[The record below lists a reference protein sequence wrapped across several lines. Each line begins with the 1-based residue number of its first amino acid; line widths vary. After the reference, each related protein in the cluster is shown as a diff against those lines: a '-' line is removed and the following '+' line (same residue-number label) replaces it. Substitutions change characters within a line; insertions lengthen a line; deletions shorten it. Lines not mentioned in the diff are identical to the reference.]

1 MFRIMKYL
9 SKAEIG
15 QMLIALVSI
24 VGQIWFDLELP
35 DYMSDITTLVETP
48 GSAMADIWVA
58 GGKML
63 LVSLGSVACAIITGY
78 IAARV
83 ASSFGQRLRSLEFRK
98 VESFGPAEMSK
109 FSTASLITR
118 STNDIT
124 QVQMFITMGL
134 QLIVKS
140 PIMAVWAVCKIAGE
154 GFEWTVATAIAVVI
168 LLVAVVIL
176 MAMVM
181 PKFKAMQRLTDN
193 INLVA
198 RENLTGLRVVRA
210 YNAEDY
216 QESKFTKANKD
227 LTDTQLF
234 TNRTMAIMMPLMNT
248 VMNGLML
255 AVYWIGAYLIEAA
268 ELTDK
273 LTVFSNMVVFSSYS
287 VQVIMS
293 FLLMSMVFVLW
304 PRADV
309 SAQRVMEVLNTE
321 PIVKN
326 GTKRAADIAKT
337 GQTGTVEFR
346 NVSFTYPDS
355 REAMLQDINFKAE
368 KGQTV
373 AFIGSTGSGKSSLIN
388 LVPRFYDVSA
398 GQVLVDGVDVRDY
411 DMVALRDKIGYVPQ
425 RSVLFKGTVAGNISY
440 GDKPGENDTV
450 ELADTSTPAGRKREA
465 LQLAADAAN
474 DGKLTDEQMSR
485 VKAAADVAQASEFVN
500 RMDGGFDSPIAQGGS
515 NVSGGQK
522 QRLSIARAVYRHPE
536 ILIFDDSFSALDF
549 KTDRAVRDALAE
561 EAKDSTKLI
570 VAQRIGTIMN
580 ADRIVVLDEGKVVG
594 QGTHKELL
602 ENCEV
607 YRQIA
612 ESQLSES
619 ELTA

>member
-1 MFRIMKYL
+1 MLRIMRYL

-24 VGQIWFDLELP
+24 VGQIWLDLTLP

-48 GSAMADIWVA
+48 GSTMHDIWVA

-63 LVSLGSVACAIITGY
+63 LVSLGSVACAIVTGY

-83 ASSFGQRLRSLEFRK
+83 GASFSQRLRSLEFNK
-98 VESFGPAEMSK
+98 VESFGPAEMSR

-124 QVQMFITMGL
+124 QIQMFITMGL
-134 QLIVKS
+134 MMIVKS
-140 PIMAVWAVCKIAGE
+140 PIMAVWAICKIAGK
-154 GFEWTVATAIAVVI
+154 GFEWTTATGIAVV
-168 LLVAVVIL
+168 VL
-176 MAMVM
+176 MAAICVIMFFVM

-216 QESKFTKANKD
+216 QEAKFTKANKE

-234 TNRTMAIMMPLMNT
+234 TNRAMAIMMPLMNT
-248 VMNGLML
+248 IMNGLML
-255 AVYWIGAYLIEAA
+255 AVYWIGAYLIDAA
-268 ELTDK
+268 DLTDK
-273 LTVFSNMVVFSSYS
+273 LTTFANMVVFSSYS

-309 SAQRVMEVLNTE
+309 SAQRVLEVIDTKPLITDGTHTE
-321 PIVKN
+321 GEPGKQGEI
-326 GTKRAADIAKT
+326 
-337 GQTGTVEFR
+337 EFR

-355 REAMLQDINFKAE
+355 RKAMLEGVSFTAK

-388 LVPRFYDVSA
+388 LVPRFYDA
-398 GQVLVDGVDVRDY
+398 TQGQVLVDGVDVRDY
-411 DMVALRDKIGYVPQ
+411 TLKALRDKIGYVPQ
-425 RSVLFKGTVAGNISY
+425 QSFLFKGTIASNVSY
-440 GDKPGENDTV
+440 GDKSGSKSGSEEAGTD
-450 ELADTSTPAGRKREA
+450 ADMANVRKACE
-465 LQLAADAAN
+465 
-474 DGKLTDEQMSR
+474 
-485 VKAAADVAQASEFVN
+485 VAQATEFVEKKDN
-500 RMDGGFDSPIAQGGS
+500 TYESSIAQGGS

-549 KTDRAVRDALAE
+549 KTDRAVRDALAK

-580 ADRIVVLDEGKVVG
+580 ADRIVVLDQGKVVG
-594 QGTHKELL
+594 QGTHEELL
-602 ENCEV
+602 DNCDV

-612 ESQLSES
+612 QSQLSEG
-619 ELTA
+619 ELKH

>member
-48 GSAMADIWVA
+48 GSDMKDIWIA

-63 LVSLGSVACAIITGY
+63 LISLGSVACAVITGY

-83 ASSFGQRLRSLEFRK
+83 AASFTQRLRSLEFRK

-154 GFEWTVATAIAVVI
+154 GFEWTLATGIAVAV
-168 LLVAVVIL
+168 LLVSITIM

-181 PKFKAMQRLTDN
+181 PKFKAMQALTDN

-227 LTDTQLF
+227 LTETQLF
-234 TNRTMAIMMPLMNT
+234 TNRVMAFMMPLMNT

-337 GQTGTVEFR
+337 GQTGTVEFK

-440 GDKPGENDTV
+440 GDKPGENDAV

-594 QGTHKELL
+594 QGTHRELL

>member
-1 MFRIMKYL
+1 MLRILKYL

-15 QMLIALVSI
+15 QMLIALVTI
-24 VGQIWFDLELP
+24 VGQVFFDLKLP

-48 GSAMADIWVA
+48 GSAMSDIWIA

-63 LVSLGSVACAIITGY
+63 LISLGSVACAIVTGY
-78 IAARV
+78 ISARV
-83 ASSFGQRLRSLEFRK
+83 GSSFTQRLRSLEFRK

-124 QVQMFITMGL
+124 QIQMFITIGL

-140 PIMAVWAVCKIAGE
+140 PIMAVWAICKIAGE
-154 GFEWTVATAIAVVI
+154 GFEWTLATGIAVVI
-168 LLVAVVIL
+168 LLVAVVIM

-181 PKFKAMQRLTDN
+181 PKFKAMQKLTDN

-216 QESKFTKANKD
+216 QEAKFTKANKD

-234 TNRTMAIMMPLMNT
+234 TNRVMAFMMPLMNT
-248 VMNGLML
+248 VLNGLML
-255 AVYWIGAYLIEAA
+255 AVYWIGAYLIDAA
-268 ELTDK
+268 GLTDK
-273 LTVFSNMVVFSSYS
+273 LNVFSNMVVFSNYS

-309 SAQRVMEVLNTE
+309 SAQRVLEVFDTD
-321 PIVKN
+321 PIVKT
-326 GTKRAADIAKT
+326 GTKTAADVARLGGGK
-337 GQTGTVEFR
+337 TGTVEFR
-346 NVSFTYPDS
+346 NVSFAYPDS
-355 REAMLQDINFKAE
+355 RQAMLEGVNFKAK

-388 LVPRFYDVSA
+388 LVPRFYDA
-398 GQVLVDGVDVRDY
+398 TQGEVLVDGVNVRDY
-411 DMVALRDKIGYVPQ
+411 KLKALRDKIGYVPQ
-425 RSVLFKGTVAGNISY
+425 QSFLFKGTIASNVAY
-440 GDKPGENDTV
+440 GDTDRDDDTV
-450 ELADTSTPAGRKREA
+450 RRAC
-465 LQLAADAAN
+465 
-474 DGKLTDEQMSR
+474 
-485 VKAAADVAQASEFVN
+485 DVAQATEFI
-500 RMDGGFDSPIAQGGS
+500 DKKQKKYDSGISQGGS

-549 KTDRAVRDALAE
+549 KTDRAVRDALE
-561 EAKDSTKLI
+561 KEAKDSTKLI

-580 ADRIVVLDEGKVVG
+580 ADRIIVLDDGKVVG
-594 QGTHKELL
+594 QGTHEELL
-602 ENCEV
+602 DTCEV

-612 ESQLSES
+612 ESQLSED
-619 ELTA
+619 ELKR